1 MDDITKSGYFKEIV
15 GKIQKVKDVGH
26 IDTWRDIGHIPKSPF
41 LYYLIE
47 EKRKLKKRV
56 NLKGTEKPNIV
67 LDGVMYENEKSIAII
82 DGKFY
87 YVGDKYKNARIVKI
101 KQSSI
106 IIDCNGKKYTVKMEQ

>member
-1 MDDITKSGYFKEIV
+1 
-15 GKIQKVKDVGH
+15 
-26 IDTWRDIGHIPKSPF
+26 
-41 LYYLIE
+41 
-47 EKRKLKKRV
+47 
-56 NLKGTEKPNIV
+56 
-67 LDGVMYENEKSIAII
+67 MYENEKSIAII